1 MMAAARRHAGA
12 VLVAAAALTVLGV
25 VLVTRITFDANILR
39 LLPQR
44 SPAVQS
50 FRTFLEDF
58 GSLDHVYVV
67 FESPDSIDD
76 RADFVDAYVEALRGA
91 PEIASVDAQI
101 FEPGKDWTYL
111 SDRALLLLGPD
122 EAAQALARLKPPAL
136 DVELRHARDLL
147 SMPSADVKT
156 YVQQDPLGWFGVLRT
171 RMEREKNMLAF
182 DPSRAGYVS
191 PDGRARLVMVRPTG
205 APFDSRFCKAL
216 FARLAAVE
224 RAARDKLRAD
234 GVDVSNVAIQTA
246 GAYRVSLEA
255 EALIRTEGVVN
266 SLGSLVLLLAV
277 VYAVFRTPWV
287 LVFGTLPLAIAAV
300 LSLGINGW
308 LRGSLSPATSG
319 SAGMLFGLG
328 IDGIIVLYVRYLEE
342 QRRGASEAETTRGLA
357 KTGASVALAQAT
369 SVATF
374 LALLVLDFPTLQD
387 LGALVGLGILLVSP
401 LTLLLLPALLAK
413 FRGGARGRLRT
424 APWLGRLVT
433 ERAGAILWT
442 SAVATAVLGVASLWL
457 RADLTVERLQ
467 ARTSGADLE
476 RAIVERFSLPRDVLL
491 VVNRGLALEPLLE
504 TEARLAETMAATRPG
519 ISVSGASVL
528 LPSTT
533 AQGAV
538 ADAIAAASPP
548 IPDVIRAVRE
558 AGARAGFRPDTFAP
572 FFERLPR
579 ALDPA
584 QRITYQGLIDHGL
597 GEVLSRFVARDAQG
611 YTTVTYLYPR
621 DPVDLPALDALVRS
635 VDPRLQLTGVSVI
648 NRELAR
654 TFLPAFLRGIAIG
667 TAAVF
672 AILLIVLRSVRDTAL
687 ALLHTVVGFIWSA
700 GLLAILRVELDLF
713 SIFAAVTFVGIAVDY
728 GVYVLYRQRREGSAD
743 LGDVLSRTGAAIGIA
758 CLTALIGF
766 GSLVNSSYR
775 PMRVFGVVAIVTLS
789 CCLVTSI
796 VSLPAL
802 LVQWSKRGAPSKP
815 AR

>member
-12 VLVAAAALTVLGV
+12 VLLAAVALTVVGV

-67 FESPDSIDD
+67 FEAPDSIDEH
-76 RADFVDAYVEALRGA
+76 ADFVDAYVEALRGA

-111 SDRALLLLGPD
+111 SDRALLLLGAD
-122 EAAQALARLKPPAL
+122 GAAQALARLKPPAL
-136 DVELRHARDLL
+136 DAELRHARDLL
-147 SMPSADVKT
+147 SMPSTDVKT

-171 RMEREKNMLAF
+171 RMEREKNLLAF
-182 DPSRAGYVS
+182 DPSHVGYVS
-191 PDGRARLVMVRPTG
+191 PDGRARLVLVRPTG
-205 APFDSRFCKAL
+205 APFDSSFCKTL
-216 FARLAAVE
+216 FTRLSSVE
-224 RAARDKLRAD
+224 QAARDKLRAD
-234 GVDVSNVAIQTA
+234 GVDVSNVTIQTA

-255 EALIRTEGVVN
+255 ESLIRTEGVVN
-266 SLGSLVLLLAV
+266 SLGSLVLLLIV
-277 VYAVFRTPWV
+277 VYVVFRTPWV

-328 IDGIIVLYVRYLEE
+328 IDGIIVLYLRYLEE
-342 QRRGASEAETTRGLA
+342 QRRGASDVETTRGLA

-387 LGALVGLGILLVSP
+387 LGALVGLGILLVCP

-413 FRGGARGRLRT
+413 FGGGTRARLRT
-424 APWLGRLVT
+424 ARWLGRLVT
-433 ERAGAILWT
+433 QHSTAILWA
-442 SAVATAVLGVASLWL
+442 SAIATVVLGIASLWL

-476 RAIVERFSLPRDVLL
+476 RAIVERFSLPHDVLL
-491 VVNRGLALEPLLE
+491 VVNRQPGLEPLLE
-504 TEARLAETMAATRPG
+504 TEARLADTMAAKQPG

-528 LPSTT
+528 LPS
-533 AQGAV
+533 AASQAKV
-538 ADAIAAASPP
+538 AATITDSSPP
-548 IPDVIRAVRE
+548 IADIIRDVRA
-558 AGARAGFRPDTFAP
+558 AGTRAGFRPETFEP

-597 GEVLSRFVARDAQG
+597 GEMIGRFVAHDAQG
-611 YTTVTYLYPR
+611 YTTVTYLSPR
-621 DPVDLPALDALVRS
+621 DAVDLPALDALVQS
-635 VDPRLQLTGVSVI
+635 VDSQLQLTGVSVI
-648 NRELAR
+648 NHALAR
-654 TFLPAFLRGIAIG
+654 TFLPEFLRGIAIG

-672 AILLIVLRSVRDTAL
+672 GIIFVVMRSVRDTTL

-700 GLLAILRVELDLF
+700 GLLALFHVELDLF

-728 GVYVLYRQRREGSAD
+728 GIYVLYRHAVEGSHD

-758 CLTALIGF
+758 CVTALIGF
-766 GSLVNSSYR
+766 GSLINSSYR
-775 PMRVFGVVAIVTLS
+775 PMRVFGIVAVVTLS
-789 CCLVTSI
+789 CCLITSV

-802 LVQWSKRGAPSKP
+802 LVQWSKRGQ
-815 AR
+815 